1 MSEQYTRQTIG
12 TGKFWL
18 EEGWYTVKQLEDLI
32 TVNKRMNEQ
41 LNKSMDQVSGH
52 LKKIRKRNE

>member
-1 MSEQYTRQTIG
+1 MDEQYTRETIC

-18 EEGWYTVKQLEDLI
+18 EEGWYTVKQLEDLL

>member
-18 EEGWYTVKQLEDLI
+18 EEGWYTVKQLKDLI

-52 LKKIRKRNE
+52 LKKIRKKNE

>member
-1 MSEQYTRQTIG
+1 MAEQYTRNTIG

-18 EEGWYTVKQLEDLI
+18 EEGWYTVKQLEDLL

>member
-1 MSEQYTRQTIG
+1 MSEQYTRKTIG

-18 EEGWYTVKQLEDLI
+18 EEGWYTVKQLEDLL

-52 LKKIRKRNE
+52 LKKIRKKNE

>member
-1 MSEQYTRQTIG
+1 MAEQYTRKTIG

-18 EEGWYTVKQLEDLI
+18 EEGWYTVKQLKDLL

>member
-1 MSEQYTRQTIG
+1 MAEQYTRKTIG

-18 EEGWYTVKQLEDLI
+18 EEGWYTVKQLEDLL

-41 LNKSMDQVSGH
+41 LNKSMEQVSGH

>member
-1 MSEQYTRQTIG
+1 MDEQYTRETIG

-32 TVNKRMNEQ
+32 AVNKRMNEQ
-41 LNKSMDQVSGH
+41 LNKSMDQVSGN
-52 LKKIRKRNE
+52 LKKLRKRNG

>member
-18 EEGWYTVKQLEDLI
+18 EEGWYTVKQLEDLL

-41 LNKSMDQVSGH
+41 LNKSMDQVSVH

>member
-1 MSEQYTRQTIG
+1 MDEYKTFN

-18 EEGWYTVKQLEDLI
+18 KEGWYTVKQLEDLL

-41 LNKSMDQVSGH
+41 LRKSMQPIKE
-52 LKKIRKRNE
+52 KK

>member
-18 EEGWYTVKQLEDLI
+18 EEGWYTVKQLEDLL

>member
-1 MSEQYTRQTIG
+1 MSEQYTRETIG

-18 EEGWYTVKQLEDLI
+18 EEGWYTVKQLKDLL

-52 LKKIRKRNE
+52 LKKLRKRDE

>member
-1 MSEQYTRQTIG
+1 MSEQYTRKTIG

>member
-1 MSEQYTRQTIG
+1 MSEQYTRETIG

-18 EEGWYTVKQLEDLI
+18 EEGWYTVKQLEDLL

-52 LKKIRKRNE
+52 LKKIRKKDE

>member
-1 MSEQYTRQTIG
+1 VAEYKTFK

-18 EEGWYTVKQLEDLI
+18 EQGWYTVKQLEDLL

-41 LNKSMDQVSGH
+41 LRKSMQPIKE
-52 LKKIRKRNE
+52 KK

>member
-1 MSEQYTRQTIG
+1 MSEQYTRETIG

>member
-1 MSEQYTRQTIG
+1 MSEQYTRKTIG

-18 EEGWYTVKQLEDLI
+18 EEGWYTVKQLEDLL

>member
-1 MSEQYTRQTIG
+1 MSEQCTRETIG

-18 EEGWYTVKQLEDLI
+18 KEGWYTVKQLEDLL

-41 LNKSMDQVSGH
+41 LNKSMDKVSGH